1 MRGEWGWWIGWD
13 WIWYIGYNYDDG
25 DGLVG

>member
-1 MRGEWGWWIGWD
+1 MRGEWGWWIGLD